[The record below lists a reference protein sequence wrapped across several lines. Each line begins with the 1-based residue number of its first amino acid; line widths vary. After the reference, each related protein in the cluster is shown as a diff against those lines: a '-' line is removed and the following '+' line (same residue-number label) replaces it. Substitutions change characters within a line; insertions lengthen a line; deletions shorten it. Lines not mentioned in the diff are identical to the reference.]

1 MRLRYTRTAARE
13 LAEVLTS
20 IAAESPQ
27 GARRVQLRLREAIDL
42 LTEFPLIGQ
51 STTRPGLRRLVV
63 LPYPYVVFYQ
73 VRETEVVIIGV
84 RHSAQTER

>member
-13 LAEVLTS
+13 LADVLAS

-27 GARRVQLRLREAIDL
+27 GARRVHLRLREAIDL
-42 LTEFPLIGQ
+42 LAEFPLIGQ
-51 STTRPGLRRLVV
+51 STLRPGLRRLVV

-73 VRETEVVIIGV
+73 VRETEVVIVGV
-84 RHSAQTER
+84 RHGSQVGC